1 MDGGDDMKNRI
12 YMTEYDTYIFDSERK
27 YFGRSE
33 YDSCTAFRIVS
44 PDKDGKDPDD
54 PCADDLNADR
64 SLERKIYNWIK
75 RAVKPRGSNRK
86 KQ

>member
-1 MDGGDDMKNRI
+1 MSKRI
-12 YMTEYDTYIFDSERK
+12 YITEYNTYIFDSERE

-33 YDSCTAFRIVS
+33 YDSCTTFRIVS

-54 PCADDLNADR
+54 PCADDLRASR

-75 RAVKPRGSNRK
+75 RAVQPLETKRK
-86 KQ
+86 KKKR

>member
-1 MDGGDDMKNRI
+1 MKNRI

-54 PCADDLNADR
+54 PCADDLKANR
-64 SLERKIYNWIK
+64 SMERKIYNWIK
-75 RAVKPRGSNRK
+75 RAVKPRGSNWK
-86 KQ
+86 KR